1 MAFAIVHF
9 TVGFVFVLLLLLL
22 APITRYRLTV
32 SFFGG
37 LWALAPDIH
46 HFFPGHLSD
55 IAYGLHNDPLSNI
68 FFFHHYLD
76 KMFFRN
82 HNFEF
87 TFVSLFLLGV
97 TFLIYDWRFGQLQ
110 RTEQIIESTDTTEDS
125 T

>member
-1 MAFAIVHF
+1 MAS
-9 TVGFVFVLLLLLL
+9 
-22 APITRYRLTV
+22 ITRYRLTG

-46 HFFPGHLSD
+46 NLLPGHLSE

-68 FFFHHYLD
+68 FFVHHYLD
-76 KMFFRN
+76 RIYFRN
-82 HNFEF
+82 HNSEL
-87 TFVSLFLLGV
+87 TFISFLMLGV

-110 RTEQIIESTDTTEDS
+110 RTEHVMESTDPTEDS